1 MKIKLSLS
9 VLLLLLVAN
18 LSYAQE
24 NPRWLR
30 QSAIS
35 PDGKTVAF
43 AFQGDIFTVSSS
55 GGQALQITSS
65 PSYDGNPIWS
75 ADGSKLVFSSYR
87 DGSKDVWVVSSKGG
101 TPRQL
106 TTYTGPETPLAALSD
121 GTVVYITNILPDS
134 EAADYTNVAQ
144 IYKVPIDGGKSERV

>member
-87 DGSKDVWVVSSKGG
+87 DGSKDV
-101 TPRQL
+101 
-106 TTYTGPETPLAALSD
+106 
-121 GTVVYITNILPDS
+121 
-134 EAADYTNVAQ
+134 
-144 IYKVPIDGGKSERV
+144 